1 MIILPAIDI
10 INGQPVRLYQ
20 GDYAQKEVV
29 ADSVRSLAQRFV
41 DEGACFLHL
50 VDLDGAK
57 AGRRVNAALIKEVA
71 ETVGVPIEVGG
82 GIRTLEDIADY
93 IENGVERVIL
103 GTGAMEDATLLQEAV
118 HRYGAQIAVGIDC
131 KDGYACGRGWLSQ
144 SDLHYIDFAKQLE
157 AMGVQT
163 IIVTDISK
171 DGTLQGPNMEM
182 LQELKQAVRMHIIA
196 SGGVRDLTHIAAL
209 KKLDIYGA
217 ITGKAVVCGT
227 LDLPAAIALCEEG

>member
-41 DEGACFLHL
+41 DEGACVLHL

-71 ETVGVPIEVGG
+71 KTVGVPIEVGG

-182 LQELKQAVRMHIIA
+182 LQELKQAVRMHLSLI
-196 SGGVRDLTHIAAL
+196 HILMWMSRRRNCA
-209 KKLDIYGA
+209 
-217 ITGKAVVCGT
+217 
-227 LDLPAAIALCEEG
+227 

>member
-1 MIILPAIDI
+1 M
-10 INGQPVRLYQ
+10 
-20 GDYAQKEVV
+20 
-29 ADSVRSLAQRFV
+29 
-41 DEGACFLHL
+41 
-50 VDLDGAK
+50 AK
-57 AGRRVNAALIKEVA
+57 
-71 ETVGVPIEVGG
+71 TVGVPIEVGG

-182 LQELKQAVRMHIIA
+182 L
-196 SGGVRDLTHIAAL
+196 
-209 KKLDIYGA
+209 
-217 ITGKAVVCGT
+217 
-227 LDLPAAIALCEEG
+227 

>member
-71 ETVGVPIEVGG
+71 KTVGVPIEVGG

-131 KDGYACGRGWLSQ
+131 KDGYA
-144 SDLHYIDFAKQLE
+144 
-157 AMGVQT
+157 
-163 IIVTDISK
+163 
-171 DGTLQGPNMEM
+171 
-182 LQELKQAVRMHIIA
+182 
-196 SGGVRDLTHIAAL
+196 
-209 KKLDIYGA
+209 
-217 ITGKAVVCGT
+217 
-227 LDLPAAIALCEEG
+227 

>member
-71 ETVGVPIEVGG
+71 KTVGVPIEVGG

-118 HRYGAQIAVGIDC
+118 HRYGAQIAVGNRLQGRLC
-131 KDGYACGRGWLSQ
+131 LRRGWLSQ

-163 IIVTDISK
+163 IIA
-171 DGTLQGPNMEM
+171 DGYLQGRHAAGTEHGNVAGTET
-182 LQELKQAVRMHIIA
+182 
-196 SGGVRDLTHIAAL
+196 GGAHAHHRQRRRTRSDAHRRFE
-209 KKLDIYGA
+209 KLDIYGA

>member
-29 ADSVRSLAQRFV
+29 ADSVRSLSQRFV

-71 ETVGVPIEVGG
+71 KTVGVPIEVGG

-103 GTGAMEDATLLQEAV
+103 GTGAMEDASLLQEAV

-182 LQELKQAVRMHIIA
+182 LQELKQAVHMHIIA